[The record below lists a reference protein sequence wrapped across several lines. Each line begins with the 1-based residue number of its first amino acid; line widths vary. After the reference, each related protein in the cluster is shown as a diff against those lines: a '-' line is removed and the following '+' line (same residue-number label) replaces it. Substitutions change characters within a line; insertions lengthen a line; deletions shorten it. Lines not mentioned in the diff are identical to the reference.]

1 MAREREREA
10 AISLSG
16 LLISDMTRWLLLFV
30 CTLNVQVRRYQ
41 PKIPAYLKAHEEEEQ
56 QQEGEAR
63 ASNNTASGL
72 PSSPVRLLSFFDRL
86 QVYDERKRS
95 TMARL
100 AHEAKERDDNERQC
114 TFKPHRFTS
123 ERWQLA
129 LRQPPPSPRARAE
142 RTK

>member
-1 MAREREREA
+1 MWCGDGEREREYKRA
-10 AISLSG
+10 AHV
-16 LLISDMTRWLLLFV
+16 TRWLLALFV

-41 PKIPAYLKAHEEEEQ
+41 PKIPAYLKAREEEEQ
-56 QQEGEAR
+56 QQQEGKAR

-100 AHEAKERDDNERQC
+100 AHEAKERDDDERQC

-142 RTK
+142 LTK